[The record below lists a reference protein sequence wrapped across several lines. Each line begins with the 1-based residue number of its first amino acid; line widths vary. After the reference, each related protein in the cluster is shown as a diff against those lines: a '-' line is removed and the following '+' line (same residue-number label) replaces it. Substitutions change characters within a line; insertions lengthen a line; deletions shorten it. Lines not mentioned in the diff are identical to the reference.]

1 MPPSSPPYR
10 RFCSCFVRFCSSG
23 DALHLNNRRKMSSRL
38 TMMSFPLAPWSCRLQ
53 NDDDVQWLQGAC
65 GVSVQ
70 GGFKLFFS
78 LLISAK
84 NSTKDFFLQQGLIT
98 FQGRSLLLEES
109 ALPKFGVGKKR
120 DRGSGREKNGVEDG
134 AIWNHG
140 ASGTGCLRL
149 CHSRQPQSWEE
160 KVS

>member
-1 MPPSSPPYR
+1 
-10 RFCSCFVRFCSSG
+10 
-23 DALHLNNRRKMSSRL
+23 
-38 TMMSFPLAPWSCRLQ
+38 
-53 NDDDVQWLQGAC
+53 LQGAC

-134 AIWNHG
+134 AI
-140 ASGTGCLRL
+140 
-149 CHSRQPQSWEE
+149 
-160 KVS
+160 